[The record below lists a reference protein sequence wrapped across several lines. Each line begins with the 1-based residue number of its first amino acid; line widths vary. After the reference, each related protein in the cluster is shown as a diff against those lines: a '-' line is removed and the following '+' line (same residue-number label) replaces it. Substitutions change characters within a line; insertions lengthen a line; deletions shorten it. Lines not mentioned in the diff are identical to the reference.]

1 MRNMPLPLLTK
12 ILAWGFVLAP
22 TFSAAQ
28 DAPPP
33 ASTQPQVD
41 YSPYPGEDYPNQVFF
56 GDTHLHTSYSTDAG
70 MIGNTLGPD
79 DAYRF
84 ALGQEVMSS
93 TGVKARLRRP
103 LDFLVVADHSEN
115 LGLAP
120 AIESSNAE
128 LLKSQWGKRV
138 HDAIKTGTYEGK
150 VEAYEAWMAQLFKLE
165 DPLAELTVLKQTMWQ
180 NITEAAEKYNQPGRF
195 TAFIG
200 FEWTSQPGGA
210 NMHRNVIYR
219 DGKDLADQVVP
230 FSTYDSIDPEDLWK
244 WMAAYEKKTGGRVL
258 AIPHGGNLSNGL
270 MFDDVSLTTKQP
282 IDADYATRRMRWE
295 PLYEVTQMKGDAEAH
310 PALSPNDEFADY
322 GTWDRG
328 SFGPQ
333 PKTKAML
340 PNEYA
345 RTALLRGLAYDEKLG
360 ANPFKFGMV
369 GSTDSHTSLATT
381 EEDNFFGKV
390 VLLEPSADKI
400 RFEEVIS
407 GRPGPESARMYS
419 RETLASGLAAVWARE
434 NTREALWD
442 AMSRK
447 EVYATTGTRLK
458 VRVFGGFDFDSSD
471 LNRSDFA
478 KYGYEQGV
486 PMGGDLSGGD
496 IQAGEA
502 TSAPSKSPSFLIRA
516 IRDADG
522 ANLDRVQI
530 IKGWLDAAG
539 QTHER
544 IYDVA
549 VSGGRTID
557 ANGRCETPV
566 GNTVN
571 VEQASYDNSIG
582 APFLQSHWTDPNF
595 DPAQRAF
602 YYVRVIE
609 IPTPRWTTYDA
620 KVFGVELPQDLP
632 TSTQERAYTSPI
644 WYTP

>member
-1 MRNMPLPLLTK
+1 
-12 ILAWGFVLAP
+12 
-22 TFSAAQ
+22 
-28 DAPPP
+28 
-33 ASTQPQVD
+33 
-41 YSPYPGEDYPNQVFF
+41 
-56 GDTHLHTSYSTDAG
+56 
-70 MIGNTLGPD
+70 
-79 DAYRF
+79 
-84 ALGQEVMSS
+84 
-93 TGVKARLRRP
+93 
-103 LDFLVVADHSEN
+103 
-115 LGLAP
+115 
-120 AIESSNAE
+120 
-128 LLKSQWGKRV
+128 
-138 HDAIKTGTYEGK
+138 
-150 VEAYEAWMAQLFKLE
+150 
-165 DPLAELTVLKQTMWQ
+165 
-180 NITEAAEKYNQPGRF
+180 
-195 TAFIG
+195 
-200 FEWTSQPGGA
+200 
-210 NMHRNVIYR
+210 
-219 DGKDLADQVVP
+219 
-230 FSTYDSIDPEDLWK
+230 
-244 WMAAYEKKTGGRVL
+244 
-258 AIPHGGNLSNGL
+258 
-270 MFDDVSLTTKQP
+270 
-282 IDADYATRRMRWE
+282 
-295 PLYEVTQMKGDAEAH
+295 
-310 PALSPNDEFADY
+310 
-322 GTWDRG
+322 
-328 SFGPQ
+328 
-333 PKTKAML
+333 
-340 PNEYA
+340 
-345 RTALLRGLAYDEKLG
+345 LAYDEKLG
-360 ANPFKFGMV
+360 ANPFKFGLV

-419 RETLASGLAAVWARE
+419 RKTLASGLAAVWARE

-478 KYGYEQGV
+478 KYGYQQGV
-486 PMGGDLSGGD
+486 PMGGDLTGGD
-496 IQAGEA
+496 LQAGEA
-502 TSAPSKSPSFLIRA
+502 TAAPRKSPSFLIRA

-539 QTHER
+539 QTHEQT
-544 IYDVA
+544 YDVA